1 MMDVPNKNANSGS
14 KGSGSTNRRMDL
26 AASLKPVR
34 ADDATD
40 RHSIDSSKRSNEAT
54 SEERSAEQT
63 SPADNSAGNTEENA
77 DKPALAPGNLA
88 PGNSDTLT
96 FRDRQIVEER
106 SSSIKLFSGGSNSGF
121 EKEKTVISQRPVAA
135 PHEFYRS
142 VPLGDL
148 AEMLEGRQLDH
159 FSVQQIIGGGGMGA
173 VFRGVD
179 QRLDRVV
186 AIKVIPGSK
195 RDPETLRR
203 FQVEAQAAARLD
215 HPNIARVFYVGEA
228 EQWNYIVFEY
238 IDGINIRDLVEM
250 DGPLTIDD
258 SVFYAR
264 QIAEALQHA
273 HERDVVHRDIKP
285 SNILVTPSGMAKLV
299 DMGLARDTS
308 MDKST
313 GDQTASGVTLGTF
326 DYISPEQA
334 RNPRDAD
341 VRSDLYSLGCTLFYM
356 LTGNPPFPEG
366 TALQKLLNHGSLPP
380 PDPRGW
386 REDISDQL
394 YDVMMKLM
402 AKRPADRYQ
411 RPLELVN
418 DLLLLAEQENLPRS
432 QGPSTITLSP
442 SIAQPTLLET
452 HLPWMVAAMV
462 LLGST
467 LWLHSQMSL
476 STGFAF
482 PPINIPSADST
493 IGGANLANIPSQ
505 SPGSLPANSPSIP
518 NSSSSTPAGSSTST
532 NLQSPLPAE
541 SSPLKSP
548 PPLNPSA
555 SGPNGNGANANGPNN
570 SGLTPSGP
578 ALNVPVINS
587 PGFSG
592 SGLNGLVP
600 SGPLLEGAGGKTPT
614 GSGIGSGVLGAGS
627 SGTGGSGTSSPGIV
641 GGTAASGT
649 GAGVG
654 AGTTSG
660 AGLAGSKLPT
670 AVADAL
676 ELSGTANG
684 TNLNSNLPG
693 GPVSSGIGTKNA
705 MLEPMPD
712 PTIDIASPTPA
723 NKPTA
728 IVVSTNQPSDV
739 SPELWEPT
747 LARALQRLSGQR
759 KAVEIE
765 IRGTV
770 ALDRPLDVSSFTD
783 LTIRGSNAEARI
795 EISRAVWNGLATES
809 GIVGLSNCSLTL
821 KALQLR
827 AQFPE
832 NGLSAWRVFQ
842 LDGMSSL
849 TCSSVEFTM
858 QSDRVNSSFLIAAG
872 DTTSTTSRSNEA
884 QAAKLTLVN
893 CMVRGNGSVFR
904 INQSSLTGGDS
915 IQISVNNCVM
925 AVKGRIVDLMGST
938 NEVGIDRIV
947 RFFSDRST
955 FVAYDGFAQLE
966 YAGSSNP
973 AVGFN
978 RTSHACVFWSAP
990 DIPHIRIVGGAGDP
1004 SDNPDQLLL
1013 QGTDNAYDQNLE
1025 HVCVF
1030 SRSNTRISELTIH
1043 NGQQDGWYAERSTE
1057 RVVRWKS
1064 PPQGLTSVM
1073 EVRPADFQLISS
1085 HFVPGYRTQPST
1097 TP

>member
-1 MMDVPNKNANSGS
+1 MMVVHNKNSNSDSAN
-14 KGSGSTNRRMDL
+14 SGSTNRRMDL
-26 AASLKPVR
+26 AASLKPIR
-34 ADDATD
+34 PDDATD
-40 RHSIDSSKRSNEAT
+40 RLTIDSSKRPNEAA
-54 SEERSAEQT
+54 SEKLFAEEASLAD
-63 SPADNSAGNTEENA
+63 SPVGNPDENS
-77 DKPALAPGNLA
+77 DKPAIAPTNLATGNLA
-88 PGNSDTLT
+88 PGNADTLT
-96 FRDRQIVEER
+96 FRDRQIVDER
-106 SSSIKLFSGGSNSGF
+106 SSSIKLFSGGSNGGF

-258 SVFYAR
+258 AVFYAR

-308 MDKST
+308 LDKST

-394 YDVMMKLM
+394 YDIMMKLM

-493 IGGANLANIPSQ
+493 VGGVNLANSSSQ
-505 SPGSLPANSPSIP
+505 SNGSLPVNSPANSN
-518 NSSSSTPAGSSTST
+518 NSSSSPAGSSTAT

-548 PPLNPSA
+548 PTLNPA
-555 SGPNGNGANANGPNN
+555 GSGTNGSSPNSSSVTP
-570 SGLTPSGP
+570 GLTPNGP
-578 ALNVPVINS
+578 ALNVPMINGAGFNGAGFNG
-587 PGFSG
+587 PGFNG
-592 SGLNGLVP
+592 AGLSIPGPN
-600 SGPLLEGAGGKTPT
+600 GPLLDR
-614 GSGIGSGVLGAGS
+614 
-627 SGTGGSGTSSPGIV
+627 V

-649 GAGVG
+649 SAGIG
-654 AGTTSG
+654 AGTTSGPRVTSG
-660 AGLAGSKLPT
+660 AGLAGSKIPT

-676 ELSGTANG
+676 ELSGAASG
-684 TNLNSNLPG
+684 ANLNSSLAG
-693 GPVSSGIGTKNA
+693 GSGSSGFGPKNA

-723 NKPTA
+723 NKPTT
-728 IVVSTNQPSDV
+728 IVVSTNQPSDI

-821 KALQLR
+821 KAIQLR

-872 DTTSTTSRSNEA
+872 DTTSTTSRSNDA
-884 QAAKLTLVN
+884 RAAKLTLIN

-904 INQSSLTGGDS
+904 VNQSSLTGGDS
-915 IQISVNNCVM
+915 VQISVNNCVM
-925 AVKGRIVDLMGST
+925 AVKGRIVDLLCST

-1064 PPQGLTSVM
+1064 PPLGLTSLM